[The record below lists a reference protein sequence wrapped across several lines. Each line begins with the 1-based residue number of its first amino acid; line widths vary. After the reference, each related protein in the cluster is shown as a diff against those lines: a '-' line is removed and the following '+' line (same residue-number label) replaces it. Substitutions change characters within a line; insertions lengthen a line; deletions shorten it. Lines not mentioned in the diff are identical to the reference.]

1 MSLDFLAADLTQ
13 PYNGELPV
21 MRSPIRSLLENAGA
35 RFRQCDR
42 WEVLASF
49 GDPAEEQAAC
59 LHSVGIADQ
68 SSLGKLELQADPE
81 AVDRIAT
88 KFAGDPVRSGLA
100 VNRDGI
106 WWCRLRPSRLLAVM
120 PPELTPEARAGL
132 EGAVARSDGW
142 ASVTEL
148 TTSLG
153 SNAVVGPLARETF
166 ARLSALDL
174 RERELG
180 PCGFAPGSVA
190 RVPGMVLHER
200 DDRYL
205 HLFGTAY
212 AEYIWT
218 VFLDA
223 AESLGGRAVGT
234 DALTGMTPAIGA
246 ADGS

>member
-1 MSLDFLAADLTQ
+1 MSLDFLAPDLTQ
-13 PYNGELPV
+13 PYKGVLPV
-21 MRSPIRSLLENAGA
+21 IRSPIRSLLENAGA
-35 RFRQCDR
+35 RFRERDR
-42 WEVLASF
+42 WEVPASF

-68 SSLGKLELQADPE
+68 SNLGKLELQAEPE
-81 AVDRIAT
+81 IVDQIAT
-88 KFAGDPVRSGLA
+88 ELAGDPVRSGLA
-100 VNRDGI
+100 VNRDGT

-120 PPELTPEARAGL
+120 PPESTPEARASL
-132 EGAVARSDGW
+132 EGAAARSDRW

-190 RVPGMVLHER
+190 RVPGMVLRER
-200 DDRYL
+200 GDRYL
-205 HLFGTAY
+205 HLFGAAY

-223 AESLGGRAVGT
+223 AEALGGRAVGA
-234 DALTGMTPAIGA
+234 DALAAITPAIGA